1 MESKKKL
8 DIRSSKSRV
17 KQNSQET
24 RDDALFD
31 G

>member
-1 MESKKKL
+1 MESKKIL
-8 DIRSSKSRV
+8 DIRSSKSHV